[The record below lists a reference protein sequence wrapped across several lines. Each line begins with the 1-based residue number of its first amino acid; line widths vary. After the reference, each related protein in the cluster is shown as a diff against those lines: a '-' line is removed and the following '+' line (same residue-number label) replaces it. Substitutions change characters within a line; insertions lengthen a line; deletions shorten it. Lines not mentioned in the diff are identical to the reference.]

1 MDIEY
6 HHECCF
12 SSEQSDLQNQVRR
25 KYKYLGRVQGVG
37 FRATVN
43 ELAQSFAIHGW
54 VKNCEDGSVECV
66 VEGALPEIRAFDQV
80 VRDSR
85 ADYVHDVHTTKEPWS
100 GDLSGFRIKF

>member
-1 MDIEY
+1 MTIEY
-6 HHECCF
+6 HESCF

-25 KYKYLGRVQGVG
+25 KYKYTGRVQGVG

-43 ELAQSFAIHGW
+43 ELAQGFAIHGW

-66 VEGALPEIRAFDQV
+66 VEGALPEIRAFDQI

-85 ADYVHDVHTTKEPWS
+85 SHYVHDVHTTKESWS
-100 GDLSGFRIKF
+100 GDLSGFEIKF